1 MAWVMRRAR
10 SRSRPTGYSSRCG
23 GASTRAAFANAGELH
38 RMLIGL
44 VTSQLGKERM
54 PSPRWHAG
62 LLFRLDEGRTGPVL
76 LVQSHDRLD
85 LTRIGDG
92 IGEAVERD
100 LSPFLDGLEKGKK
113 VRYRLAATPCKR
125 LGKSEKNAE
134 RLGDR
139 ARPGLNAYTRPLY
152 GADADQWWRD
162 RAGRHGLELREALS
176 SGLGPALDRGRS
188 GKREVRLHMTRFDGY
203 AVIDDPD
210 AVRKAVVEGVG
221 RGKSFGCGMLSL
233 ALAE

>member
-1 MAWVMRRAR
+1 MTWLTKITPDLSSRRA
-10 SRSRPTGYSSRCG
+10 
-23 GASTRAAFANAGELH
+23 RAAFANAGEVH
-38 RMLIGL
+38 RLLIGL
-44 VTSQLGKERM
+44 VSPHLGEGRM
-54 PSPRWHAG
+54 PSPRQHTG
-62 LLFRLDEGRTGPVL
+62 LLFRVDEGRTGPVL

-85 LTRIGDG
+85 LTQVGDG
-92 IGEAVERD
+92 IGEAAERD
-100 LSPFLDGLEKGKK
+100 LTPFLDGLEKGKE

-139 ARPGLNAYTRPLY
+139 ARPGVNAYTRPLY

-162 RAGRHGLELREALS
+162 RAGRHGLELREVLS
-176 SGLGPALDRGRS
+176 TGLGPALDPGRS
-188 GKREVRLHMTRFDGY
+188 GKRRVRLHMTRFDGY
-203 AVIDDPD
+203 AVVSDPE

-233 ALAE
+233 ASAEW